1 MPRRL
6 IDPSFT
12 SSLRERYFSSSSREE
27 RRKVIQRGVKE
38 SGYSIGALYR
48 VLKLSVRKKKPNTAS
63 LTRAK
68 TIDQYAKIVW
78 DHQQEHS
85 KGTRKLKTAP
95 VYRYLVSI
103 GTIPKEIRYHHIAAS
118 IRRQQFKRKAIPLFH
133 PFEREDPLSAIQVD
147 FTRSAYF
154 ETVKKG
160 EKESVRLSYSKGAN
174 GAESRVWIGVAI
186 DDASRV
192 TYGRYYITSGE
203 SAKLAQHFMIRTFRP
218 KLSKSGSPLPLL
230 QGVPKQIY
238 TDRGS
243 GFRNIQT
250 ANGLRR
256 MGIVHAIGSNERD
269 SEGKQL
275 QSSNKQGRGKVE
287 RMIQVIKGDFETTF
301 LLKYGVKQ
309 EFTLKELNDEFRRWL
324 VVWNST
330 EHPTR
335 EAVNKW
341 QVFETVLSS
350 VEYPDENAAE
360 LFYTSSY
367 KTVHRGQV
375 NVDTG
380 IWCKAPHAVSH
391 GDKIEIISSSGRFY
405 TIIDGKR
412 VELEVISD
420 RQGKV
425 KKSQKI
431 EKPVE
436 KVTDHLEG
444 LTLRSR
450 LSAEIERIS
459 KHAYH
464 LGTFAESIGSELN
477 VFLGSPRSIREIY
490 TFASA
495 LITRHEERSEFT
507 ISESGELVSIRET
520 E

>member
-12 SSLRERYFSSSSREE
+12 RSLRERYFSASSREE
-27 RRKVIQRGVKE
+27 RRKIILRGIKE
-38 SGYSIGALYR
+38 SGYSKGALYR
-48 VLKLSVRKKKPNTAS
+48 VLKLSLRKKKPSKSSIDRT
-63 LTRAK
+63 K

-78 DHQQEHS
+78 DHQQQHS

-103 GTIPKEIRYHHIAAS
+103 GTIPNQIRYHHIAAS
-118 IRRQQFKRKAIPLFH
+118 ISRQQFKRKAVPLFRS
-133 PFEREDPLSAIQVD
+133 FEREEPLSAIQVD

-154 ETVKKG
+154 ETVKKSL
-160 EKESVRLSYSKGAN
+160 KESVRLSYSKGAN

-192 TYGRYYITSGE
+192 VYARYYITSGE
-203 SAKLAQHFMIRTFRP
+203 SAKLAQHFMMRTFRP

-230 QGVPKQIY
+230 QGIPKQIY

-243 GFRNIQT
+243 GFRNAQT

-256 MGIVHAIGSNERD
+256 MGIAHAVGSNERD

-275 QSSNKQGRGKVE
+275 PSSNKQGRGKVE
-287 RMIQVIKGDFETTF
+287 RIIQVIKGDFETTL
-301 LLKYGVKQ
+301 LLKYGIKQ
-309 EFTLKELNDEFRRWL
+309 EFTLKELNDELRRWL
-324 VVWNST
+324 MAHNRK

-335 EAVNKW
+335 EDVTRW
-341 QVFETVLSS
+341 QIFERGLPTL
-350 VEYPDENAAE
+350 EYPDENAPE
-360 LFYTSSY
+360 LFYTTCY
-367 KTVHRGQV
+367 KTIHRAQV

-405 TIIDGKR
+405 TLIDEKR

-420 RQGKV
+420 RAGKV

-431 EKPVE
+431 EKPLE

-450 LSAEIERIS
+450 LSQEIERLS
-459 KHAYH
+459 KYKYH
-464 LGTFAESIGSELN
+464 LGTFAESIASELE
-477 VFLGSPRSIREIY
+477 VFIGSPRSIREICS
-490 TFASA
+490 FAGT
-495 LITRHEERSEFT
+495 LISGHEEKSVVT
-507 ISESGELVSIRET
+507 VSESGELVSVREID
-520 E
+520 